1 MQVISADH
9 LHFEMQATS
18 NMSDQ
23 QNTSTEAG
31 KRALQNFKLVD
42 AAPSS
47 KWYKALERRDCK
59 KLMRLMK
66 GDQFHLVGHTAPKG
80 RTVLHVAVV
89 QGCWRLMEQAL
100 TVFGEFDSQNF
111 PERYSVLLNAKDGRW
126 GGKTA
131 YELARNFVG
140 NKKIA
145 NYLQYGP
152 RSPESATPAAE
163 ATMDTGDEPSLNCV
177 RKIIE
182 SLLKDDN
189 RFAGLQASFAGDVDY
204 NFEREEYREFFFHHA
219 CSKLGV
225 SKASD
230 GTDKDIDFVKE
241 VIRRCLTEET
251 ETGLKLLIPLF
262 KRQNWQGR
270 PPLHALLASGQNGF
284 DVAMKGTLVDLL
296 LSLNGNSYG
305 ECVNARDALGR
316 TIIHITAS
324 MKLPPGERYLFN
336 PFTLHV
342 DKDVDKDIDQGSV
355 NFRVNSREENGGA
368 TALHLAILHD
378 HPEWVQKL
386 LYNTSTDVNAMLFRQ
401 LPFGDD
407 GTERQPG
414 NWWSPLQLAA
424 LMGQTSVV
432 ELLLKQVCFYICL
445 NHHKSD

>member
-1 MQVISADH
+1 
-9 LHFEMQATS
+9 
-18 NMSDQ
+18 MSDQ
-23 QNTSTEAG
+23 QNTSTAARR
-31 KRALQNFKLVD
+31 RALQNFKLVD

-47 KWYKALERRDCK
+47 KWYKALERRDCR

-89 QGCWRLMEQAL
+89 QGCWDLMEQAL
-100 TVFGEFDSQNF
+100 TVFGKVNSQNF
-111 PERYSVLLNAKDGRW
+111 PERYSVLLNAKDERW

-140 NKKIA
+140 NKQIA
-145 NYLQYGP
+145 KYLQYGP
-152 RSPESATPAAE
+152 TSAEIATPPAE
-163 ATMDTGDEPSLNCV
+163 VTMHTDDECSLIVV
-177 RKIIE
+177 REIIE
-182 SLLKDDN
+182 SAIKEGEG

-204 NFEREEYREFFFHHA
+204 NFESEEYREFLFHHA

-225 SKASD
+225 PKPSD
-230 GTDKDIDFVKE
+230 GLDMDIFVKE
-241 VIRRCLTEET
+241 VIHRCLARER
-251 ETGLKLLIPLF
+251 LQKNMKLLIPLF

-296 LSLNGNSYG
+296 WSLKGDSYR

-324 MKLPPGERYLFN
+324 MKLPPGEQYIFNLF
-336 PFTLHV
+336 TIHM
-342 DKDVDKDIDQGSV
+342 DKDVDKDMDKESV

-368 TALHLAILHD
+368 TALHLAILHN
-378 HPEWVQKL
+378 HAQWVKKL
-386 LYNTSTDVNAMLFRQ
+386 LDNKSTNVNAMLFRPLQ
-401 LPFGDD
+401 FGDD
-407 GTERQPG
+407 GTERQSG

-432 ELLLKQVCFYICL
+432 ELLLKQVCFYICS
-445 NHHKSD
+445 NQHISY